1 MPTKKRITFIINPIS
16 GTRGKKPIVRDIE
29 ESLDKSQFDYT
40 VEYTRYA
47 GHARE
52 LSAAARAAG
61 VDAVVAVGGDGTVNE
76 VACGV
81 AGAAGTAMGIVPCG
95 SGDGLARHLKIPLN
109 PRGAV
114 ETINQWN
121 VEPLDY
127 ATVCGRPFFVTCGM
141 GFDAYVSYRFAEAK
155 TRGVL
160 TYLEQALTEWLR
172 YKPETYTV
180 ADEKGTESYKAFLIT
195 CANASEYGNNAYIA
209 PQASMSDGLL
219 DVTIVEPFS
228 AIEAPQLALQLFS
241 KTLRPGNKVRML
253 RTDRLSVHREHEGV
267 IHCDGDPMEAP
278 RDLHFE
284 VVPKGIRIITNPN
297 AKSDKTNIFQD
308 IAGFADELQARSR
321 NFAEK
326 NNPLNMLRGLGKG
339 KQND

>member
-1 MPTKKRITFIINPIS
+1 MPTKKKILFIVNPIS
-16 GTRGKKPIVRDIE
+16 GTRGKKSVVRDIE
-29 ESLDKSQFDYT
+29 ECLDTSLFDYT

-47 GHARE
+47 GHACE
-52 LSAAARAAG
+52 VSAAAQSAG
-61 VDAVVAVGGDGTVNE
+61 TDAVVAVGGDGTVNE
-76 VACGV
+76 VARGV
-81 AGAAGTAMGIVPCG
+81 AGSDTAMGIVPCG

-114 ETINQWN
+114 EMLNLWN
-121 VEPLDY
+121 VEALDY

-141 GFDAYVSYRFAEAK
+141 GFDAYVSYKFAEAK

-172 YKPETYTV
+172 YKPETYV
-180 ADEKGTESYKAFLIT
+180 VEDENGTESYKAFLIT

-219 DVTIVEPFS
+219 DVTIVEPFN

-241 KTLRPGNKVRML
+241 KTLRPGNKVRMI
-253 RTDRLSVHREHEGV
+253 RTDRLSVHRQKEGV
-267 IHCDGDPMEAP
+267 IHCDGDPMEAG

-284 VVPKGIRIITNPN
+284 VVPKGIKIITNPD

-321 NFAEK
+321 SFAEK
-326 NNPLNMLRGLGKG
+326 NNPLRGVWRGLRG
-339 KQND
+339 KQSD